1 LKTRGIKVSVLY
13 TPYMTINPVNTT
25 FAGNEDTYAN
35 TNISS
40 IPASLQGCASP
51 SDTSGSYFYT
61 ANTPQDINNALTAM
75 FNHALTVAHI
85 TN

>member
-1 LKTRGIKVSVLY
+1 MRT
-13 TPYMTINPVNTT
+13 TPPTT
-25 FAGNEDTYAN
+25 TSRIF
-35 TNISS
+35 
-40 IPASLQGCASP
+40 PASLSGCASP

-61 ANTPQDINNALTAM
+61 ASTPQDINNALTAM